1 VFGII
6 RHAKGPNSKRL
17 LNKYIKFKDRSNAT
31 MKFDK
36 GTPKAEYLDR
46 LLKRKSIREK

>member
-1 VFGII
+1 
-6 RHAKGPNSKRL
+6 
-17 LNKYIKFKDRSNAT
+17 